1 MAIQPQVNNLSQNYS
16 KSFKP
21 IFKNLNFMFFL
32 FVKKNRET
40 MGEYREEVRKLAS
53 KMMEVMDENL
63 GLPKGYIKKAFNE
76 GMEDGEETA
85 FFGTKVSHYPP
96 CPHPELV
103 NGLRAHTDA
112 GGVVLLFQDDEY
124 DGLQVLKD
132 GEWIDVQPLH
142 NAIVINTGD
151 QIEVLSNGR

>member
-1 MAIQPQVNNLSQNYS
+1 MV
-16 KSFKP
+16 
-21 IFKNLNFMFFL
+21 
-32 FVKKNRET
+32 
-40 MGEYREEVRKLAS
+40 EYRGEVRKLAS

-76 GMEDGEETA
+76 GMEEDGEEETA

-96 CPHPELV
+96 CPRPELV

-132 GEWIDVQPLH
+132 GEWIDVQPPMT

-151 QIEVLSNGR
+151 QIEVLSNGRYITLVRFGLFEVKPV

>member
-1 MAIQPQVNNLSQNYS
+1 ML
-16 KSFKP
+16 
-21 IFKNLNFMFFL
+21 
-32 FVKKNRET
+32 
-40 MGEYREEVRKLAS
+40 EYRGEVRKLAN

-63 GLPKGYIKKAFNE
+63 GLPKGYIKKAFYE

-103 NGLRAHTDA
+103 DGLRAHTDA

-124 DGLQVLKD
+124 DGLQKRWRVD
-132 GEWIDVQPLH
+132 RFSADAQCYSYQHW
-142 NAIVINTGD
+142 
-151 QIEVLSNGR
+151 